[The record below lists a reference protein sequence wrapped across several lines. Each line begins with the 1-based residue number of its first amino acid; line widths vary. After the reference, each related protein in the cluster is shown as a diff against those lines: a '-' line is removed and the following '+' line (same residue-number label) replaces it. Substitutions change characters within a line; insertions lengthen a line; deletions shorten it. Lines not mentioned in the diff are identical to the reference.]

1 MIIWLEWID
10 DCLIT
15 VDEKQVKSAKEKFNE
30 RFDCDVKYI
39 GCKIEHTDAS
49 IKFAHSILIQ
59 SNEDAFKAR

>member
-1 MIIWLEWID
+1 M
-10 DCLIT
+10 
-15 VDEKQVKSAKEKFNE
+15 DEKQVKSAKEKFNE